1 MWTFFATITPS
12 LAEVIRAAARL
23 FSSLEAERI
32 IAGRIHKWIVR
43 LEALAH
49 SDVLAFATVFGWNV
63 PVLANTLVVS
73 KLIDTLS
80 GSTWVFSSGAF
91 VDVDTVSS
99 SAVELISFWAV
110 TVVTSIQV
118 SAVASFARTSH
129 GGTLVDVFWHKS
141 NAVRFPTRTK
151 GAKLEMFRRA
161 DSRAYF
167 TRAFN
172 CVLNLG
178 PTKASTRATA
188 LCSSSIW
195 SNQIR
200 ADSIFNLGVAVTL
213 SKVDTSTASGNVS
226 VIRRTFAGE
235 RSDRISAL
243 STKTNA

>member
-1 MWTFFATITPS
+1 MWTFFAAITPS
-12 LAEVIRAAARL
+12 LAKVIRAAARL
-23 FSSLEAERI
+23 FSSLEAKRI

-80 GSTWVFSSGAF
+80 GSTWVLSSGAF

-129 GGTLVDVFWHKS
+129 GGTLVDVLWHKS
-141 NAVRFPTRTK
+141 NAVRLPTRTE
-151 GAKLEMFRRA
+151 GAKLEMFSRA

-167 TRAFN
+167 ARAFN
-172 CVLNLG
+172 CILNLG

-188 LCSSSIW
+188 LCSSGIW
-195 SNQIR
+195 SNQIG
-200 ADSIFNLGVAVTL
+200 ADSVFNLSVAVTL

-226 VIRRTFAGE
+226 VVRRTFAGE